1 MRVKSLF
8 RAALPAMLVL
18 LAGCRRGAFP
28 EYPANYREF
37 AYVTNGAANTV
48 TVLDLVYLRQDK
60 VLQVGQ
66 SPSGIAVNPVRNE
79 VYVANAGSG
88 TVTVINT
95 ELNRIEA
102 TIGVQRGPYSIAVSH
117 DGKRAYTA
125 NSGSNSVSVI
135 DLDTRRQIAVVG
147 AGEKPGVVVV
157 APDDRAVVVT
167 NRESG
172 SVSVYA
178 VSTEQAG
185 PPLKLRSTWS
195 NCPGATDAAI
205 IGDSTKVFVTCSSN
219 RQVMAIWLAADPN
232 EWRGKQDPSL
242 QRDAFLTMLDVGE
255 TPMQITLKPDGFELF
270 VSNFASNTISEIS
283 GWTNEVSNTFPI
295 GTHPVHG
302 VISSKDNTSFWVS
315 NFGADMLSL
324 YSIDDGKRVGSVR
337 TGTAPDALAF
347 SRDEHLLLAANSKS
361 GDVAVIRTVGR
372 NGQPELFTML
382 PTGAQPNAIGVK
394 AFNVK

>member
-1 MRVKSLF
+1 
-8 RAALPAMLVL
+8 MLVL

-66 SPSGIAVNPVRNE
+66 SPSGIAVNPLRNE

-102 TIGVQRGPYSIAVSH
+102 TIGVQRGPYSIAVSP

-135 DLDTRRQIAVVG
+135 DLDTRRQIAAVG
-147 AGEKPGVVVV
+147 AGEKPGVVLV
-157 APDDRAVVVT
+157 APDNRAVVVT
-167 NRESG
+167 NRASG

-178 VSTEQAG
+178 VSTDQAG
-185 PPLKLRSTWS
+185 PPLKLRSTWG
-195 NCPGATDAAI
+195 NCPEATDAVI
-205 IGDSTKVFVTCSSN
+205 IKDSTKVFVTCSAN
-219 RQVMAIWLAADPN
+219 RQVMAVWLAADPN
-232 EWRGKQDPSL
+232 EWRGKQDASL
-242 QRDAFLTMLDVGE
+242 QRDAFLTMLDVGD
-255 TPMQITLKPDGFELF
+255 TPIQITMKPDGGEIF
-270 VSNFASNTISEIS
+270 VSNFNSNTISEIS
-283 GWTNEVSNTFPI
+283 TWTNEVSNTFPI

-302 VISSKDNTSFWVS
+302 VINPRDNSSLWVS
-315 NFGADMLSL
+315 NFGADNLSL
-324 YSIDDGKRVGSVR
+324 YSIDDGKRINSIR
-337 TGTAPDALAF
+337 AGTAPDALAF
-347 SRDEHLLLAANSKS
+347 SADQHLLLAANAKS
-361 GDVAVIRTVGR
+361 GDVAVIRTSGR

-382 PTGAQPNAIGVK
+382 PAGAQPNAIAVK

>member
-1 MRVKSLF
+1 
-8 RAALPAMLVL
+8 MLVL

-88 TVTVINT
+88 TITVINT

-157 APDDRAVVVT
+157 APDDRAVVIT

-178 VSTEQAG
+178 VSTEQAA
-185 PPLKLRSTWS
+185 PPLKLRSTWG
-195 NCPGATDAAI
+195 NCPEATDALI
-205 IGDSTKVFVTCSSN
+205 IKDSTKVFVTCSAN
-219 RQVMAIWLAADPN
+219 RQVMAVWLAADPN

-242 QRDAFLTMLDVGE
+242 QRDAFLTMLDVGD
-255 TPMQITLKPDGFELF
+255 TPMQITMKPDGGEIF
-270 VSNFASNTISEIS
+270 VSNFNSNTISEIS
-283 GWTNEVSNTFPI
+283 TWTNEVSNTFPI
-295 GTHPVHG
+295 GPHPVHG
-302 VISSKDNTSFWVS
+302 VIGKDNTFWVS

-337 TGTAPDALAF
+337 SGTAPDALAF

-394 AFNVK
+394 SFSVK